1 MEKTVSFFG
10 LNFQNILNCRICTML
25 VEKTNIYHI
34 PSSKLSTY
42 ENPQNPV
49 KIKLSSKLSTFST
62 KMCVD

>member
-1 MEKTVSFFG
+1 
-10 LNFQNILNCRICTML
+10 ML

-42 ENPQNPV
+42 KNPQNPV
-49 KIKLSSKLSTFST
+49 KTKLSSKLSTFST